1 MDLKPKLKAIAAFR
15 ERGIEVKM
23 ITGDAKE
30 TAVAISAQLAM
41 SQKRAVSGTPLF
53 SMFQHLNLTQKI
65 RTRNGGTE
73 RCTVDG

>member
-41 SQKRAVSGTPLF
+41 GQKRAVSGTSFFNVSTFELDPKNKDTKWR
-53 SMFQHLNLTQKI
+53 H
-65 RTRNGGTE
+65 
-73 RCTVDG
+73 